1 MAEFKPKDW
10 ILVRDTIH
18 EAWHLAQFSHFNNEN
33 RVCICGSGTW
43 YLKGIP
49 YEGNEELL
57 GTTKIKEPDFKFK
70 FLDKVY
76 VKFNKEWVEGYY
88 IYSTLDF
95 DKSESELYG
104 IAVKYEDIDDG
115 RVIVV
120 SKDKIAKPI
129 SE

>member
-1 MAEFKPKDW
+1 MANFKPKDW
-10 ILVRDTIH
+10 ILVRDKAY
-18 EAWHLAQFSHFNNEN
+18 ENWHLAQFSHFNDNGK
-33 RVCICGSGTW
+33 VCVCGSGVY

-57 GTTKIKEPDFKFK
+57 GTTKAEEPNFKFK

-76 VKFNKEWVEGYY
+76 VKLNKEWVEGYY
-88 IYSTLDF
+88 IYSTIDF

-115 RVIVV
+115 RVILVPK
-120 SKDKIAKPI
+120 SKIAKFI